1 MNKSLFALALAVVAA
16 AAGYVLLK
24 PAKME
29 KESAELTIV
38 AAGPM
43 TGSLAL
49 YGEQIKRGAKMAVA
63 DVNAAGGVLGRNL
76 KLIIEDDACD
86 PKQAVTVANKAAGE
100 GADLVVGHYCSGSSI
115 SASKVYTEEGI
126 IQISPG
132 STNPKLT
139 DEGGDNVFR
148 VSGRDDQQGMVI
160 ADYIAQNFKG
170 MRLAILHDKMAFGK
184 GLSDEVRKQLGK
196 HGVKESLYGAYT
208 VGERDY
214 SALVSRLKE
223 EAIEVV
229 LIGGYHTEIGLIVRQ
244 SHEQGYKPIFVA
256 GDTVA
261 TLEYWDITG
270 PAGEGTPMTFNPDP
284 RKNPIAKPLVDRFR
298 QSGYEPETYTLYSYA
313 AVQAWVQAVKN
324 AGSVDV
330 NKVIAALREG
340 EFNTALGTISFD
352 DNGDILAPG
361 FVVYEWKD
369 GDYDY
374 VQ

>member
-1 MNKSLFALALAVVAA
+1 MNKSLFALALAIVAA

-29 KESAELTIV
+29 KEAAELTVV

-43 TGSLAL
+43 TGSRAL
-49 YGEQIKRGAKMAVA
+49 FGEQMKRGVEMAVA

-100 GADLVVGHYCSGSSI
+100 DADLVVGHYCSGSSI
-115 SASKVYTEEGI
+115 PASKVYTEEGI

-148 VSGRDDQQGMVI
+148 VCGRDDQQGMVI
-160 ADYIAQNFKG
+160 ANYIAQNFKG
-170 MRLAILHDKMAFGK
+170 MRIAILHDKTTYGK
-184 GLSDEVRKQLGK
+184 GLADEVRKQLGEY
-196 HGVKESLYGAYT
+196 GVKEALYEAYT
-208 VGERDY
+208 VGEKDY

-223 EAIEVV
+223 KAIEVV
-229 LIGGYHTEIGLIVRQ
+229 HIGGYHTEIGLIAR
-244 SHEQGYKPIFVA
+244 HAREQGYKPILIA
-256 GDTVA
+256 GDSVA
-261 TLEYWDITG
+261 TREYWNITG
-270 PAGEGTPMTFNPDP
+270 PAGEGTLMTFNPDP
-284 RKNPIAKPLVDRFR
+284 RKNPIAKPLVERFR
-298 QSGYEPETYTLYSYA
+298 KSGYEPETYTLYSYA

-330 NKVIAALREG
+330 DKVIAALREG

-352 DNGDILAPG
+352 DNGDVLAPG